1 MTGTYLNII
10 NNYNLNSFTL
20 SNNNINNNLSTK
32 LDLDSNEV
40 SNKNLEENYYVDF
53 LEKNN
58 IEKLSKKIQ
67 ETQLYKLDSA
77 KVIAEKII
85 LPNSQQFNI
94 LT

>member
-67 ETQLYKLDSA
+67 EIGRASCRER
-77 KVIAEKII
+77 V
-85 LPNSQQFNI
+85 
-94 LT
+94 